1 MLEAQRVTTGMSL
14 LLLVLWRRSR
24 NGILGVACNVFAS
37 ELWNVSLYS
46 VVDDLTLSRSP
57 STVSACYFLVFWT
70 KGLTYRVSM

>member
-1 MLEAQRVTTGMSL
+1 M
-14 LLLVLWRRSR
+14 
-24 NGILGVACNVFAS
+24 ACNVFAS